1 MIHLFFFFLD
11 SRQQSANSTDEAGNT
26 SRRSRARCLLQT
38 PDCPQHTEYACG
50 LQRSE
55 RMGMNNKRCYD
66 NAEGCSAS
74 VLLFLHLS
82 RMHKGKRRRN
92 KINIFREREKKKK
105 RVTETLTFCILGD
118 PSGCF
123 HPEFKRIGQHNDFK
137 SLLCQNEYYTEERRR
152 SKGGKKLGWE
162 GCFYLLGSTIRMKV
176 WLCCICLVSLI
187 CL

>member
-1 MIHLFFFFLD
+1 MIHLFFFLLD

-26 SRRSRARCLLQT
+26 SQRSRARCLLQT

-66 NAEGCSAS
+66 NAEGYSAS

-82 RMHKGKRRRN
+82 RCTNENGTEIKSTS
-92 KINIFREREKKKK
+92 FERKKK
-105 RVTETLTFCILGD
+105 RVTEMLTFCISED

-152 SKGGKKLGWE
+152 SKGGEKK
-162 GCFYLLGSTIRMKV
+162 
-176 WLCCICLVSLI
+176 
-187 CL
+187 